1 MKYFFAFMGL
11 VAVAAVAFM
20 IGRATKVDQ
29 AGSAQVPV
37 PALQAAVPAPAPAP
51 APAPKVQQAAQPRQ
65 VETFPVSP
73 MMGDSSGVREIPIPP
88 GTKPARD
95 ASAAKGPKNAPVIF
109 MEVSDFQCPVCKRAH
124 EGLAALAADYPDKV
138 RFVFKQ
144 NPLAMH
150 KNAMNAAA
158 ASLAAGRQG
167 RFWEFADLAFADQRA
182 LTENDLMENA
192 RKLKLDMVRFKKDYE
207 DPALRQ
213 RAKVEGEMAT
223 ALGATGTPSFFVNG
237 KMQVGWASYGAIR
250 QQIDN
255 EIRAVEALK
264 ATGLSLKQARD
275 TRVKENSTESEKFL
289 NSPLG
294 IEFSEL

>member
-1 MKYFFAFMGL
+1 
-11 VAVAAVAFM
+11 
-20 IGRATKVDQ
+20 
-29 AGSAQVPV
+29 
-37 PALQAAVPAPAPAP
+37 
-51 APAPKVQQAAQPRQ
+51 
-65 VETFPVSP
+65 
-73 MMGDSSGVREIPIPP
+73 MMANSDVREIPIPP

-124 EGLAALAADYPDKV
+124 EGLAALATDYPDKV

-150 KNAMNAAA
+150 KNALNAAA
-158 ASLAAGRQG
+158 AALAAGRQG
-167 RFWEFADLAFADQRA
+167 RFWEFADMAFADQRA
-182 LTENDLMENA
+182 LSENDLMENA
-192 RKLKLDMVRFKKDYE
+192 RKLKLDMARFKKDYE
-207 DPALRQ
+207 DPALRL
-213 RAKVEGEMAT
+213 RAKTEGEVAT

-237 KMQVGWASYGAIR
+237 KQQVGWASYGAIR

-255 EIRAVEALK
+255 EIRAVEALQ

-275 TRVKENSTESEKFL
+275 ARVKENCTESEKFL

-294 IEFSEL
+294 IEFSEQ